1 MRIVVRMATFTGY
14 LRALSD
20 DDLVALLMLRPDLAA
35 PAPAGL
41 SSLAARA
48 TSRSSLE
55 RALAGVDAAVLQVL
69 EAVVALEPDGAPT
82 PDAVTA
88 AIAGPDAST
97 GEPPDQVVVR
107 LALDDAVARALLR
120 PDAGRLHA
128 APGLAEVL
136 GPHPAGLAAP
146 RRTARR
152 DEGPGRPDDRRPH
165 TPARDLAAVAVPP
178 DGHAP
183 RDARPHDLRA
193 GDVPPRGVLPDDIP
207 AGARSVLEALT
218 WGPPVGAL
226 PSAGSS
232 AARPV
237 AWLVT
242 RGLLERDAP
251 GRVVLPRAVALTL
264 RQGRTHRGVARPP
277 DLADAPVR
285 PARVVDA
292 ESVAAAERVVR
303 LVARLIESWGQA
315 PPAVLRAGGLGVRDL
330 RRLSR
335 DLETDDA
342 EATFVAELAVAAGLA
357 VDDGEEHPSFV
368 PTDEAD
374 AWLRR
379 DEPTRWAALA
389 VAWLAG
395 PRAPWLAG
403 TRDDRGAARSTL
415 SPDLY
420 RRWVP
425 RLRAAVLAVLAGA
438 PEGAAPDADL
448 VLEVLRWRAPRAV
461 PPAAAVTALLDEAG
475 RVGVLGAG
483 ALSRAGAELLRPDSD
498 ALRVGA
504 ALAAAMPEPVDR
516 LVLQADLTGVV
527 PGRPSPQ
534 LLALMERAAQVES
547 RGGAV
552 TVRFTPE
559 SVRAALD
566 AGTGADEL
574 LAALTRHATGE
585 VPQPLE
591 YLVRDAA
598 RRHGR
603 LRVGAASSYL
613 RTDDPALLAGLP
625 DDPRLAR
632 LGLVVLAPT
641 VLAAAVPA
649 AELLEALRSRGMS
662 PVLEGPDG
670 FVVRTDAPARRATPR
685 AVEHARRAAA
695 ALTAQGPADGWL
707 SALVTRLR
715 ADDADAEHAA
725 GGAANPSHVGHLSE
739 VGSAVHVGAGL
750 ADSRGPAGSVGLAG
764 QVGLTGTAAGAP
776 PAPDEPGLPLVGTTP
791 GAPAAEAGVTQLGAG
806 ATADGAGDGDGGT
819 ADPADA
825 LVLLREAVATRTEL
839 WVEIVGPRGTTD
851 RRLLRPVRLEGGRL
865 RAVDAAREAELTVAV
880 HRIASVSRQVPVLE
894 LPDLLDL
901 PDLLP
906 RLQGDPT

>member
-20 DDLVALLMLRPDLAA
+20 DDLVALLLLRPDLAA

-82 PDAVTA
+82 LDAVVA

-97 GEPPDQVVVR
+97 GEPPDGIVVR
-107 LALDDAVARALLR
+107 LALDDAVARALVR
-120 PDAGRLHA
+120 RDAGGLHA

-146 RRTARR
+146 RRAARR
-152 DEGPGRPDDRRPH
+152 DEGAGRTDDHRPGRA
-165 TPARDLAAVAVPP
+165 PARELAAVDVSPEGRP
-178 DGHAP
+178 P
-183 RDARPHDLRA
+183 RDARPYDLRP
-193 GDVPPRGVLPDDIP
+193 GDVPTRGVLPDDIP

-264 RQGRTHRGVARPP
+264 RHGRTHRGVARPP

-438 PEGAAPDADL
+438 PEGAAPGADL

-483 ALSRAGAELLRPDSD
+483 ALSRAGAELLRPDPD
-498 ALRVGA
+498 ALRVSA

-574 LAALTRHATGE
+574 LAALARHATGE

-649 AELLEALRSRGMS
+649 AELLDALRSRGMS

-670 FVVRTDAPARRATPR
+670 LVVRTDAPARRATPR
-685 AVEHARRAAA
+685 AVEHARRTAA

-707 SALVTRLR
+707 SALVARLR
-715 ADDADAEHAA
+715 TDDAAAERAA
-725 GGAANPSHVGHLSE
+725 GGAATLPHVGNL
-739 VGSAVHVGAGL
+739 GHVDPAAPL
-750 ADSRGPAGSVGLAG
+750 GPSGPVGLAG
-764 QVGLTGTAAGAP
+764 PVGPAGTTAAAS
-776 PAPDEPGLPLVGTTP
+776 PARDEPGLPLVGLLEP
-791 GAPAAEAGVTQLGAG
+791 GAPTEADVTQTVASG
-806 ATADGAGDGDGGT
+806 TADCDADADGDGDGGT
-819 ADPADA
+819 ADPAAA
-825 LVLLREAVATRTEL
+825 LVLLREAVATRTEV

-851 RRLLRPVRLEGGRL
+851 RRLLRPVRVEGGRL

-880 HRIASVSRQVPVLE
+880 HRIARVSRQASVLVA
-894 LPDLLDL
+894 LPDLPDL